1 MDSGMVKKER
11 GAKDVSEKKKT
22 GKENVWKSGGEE
34 EKIGIAARPRYNQH
48 GGVDRALHGT
58 CKSPTHMR
66 LTFVA
71 MNG

>member
-11 GAKDVSEKKKT
+11 GAKDVSGKKKT

>member
-1 MDSGMVKKER
+1 MYQK
-11 GAKDVSEKKKT
+11 KKKT

-34 EKIGIAARPRYNQH
+34 EKIGIAARPRYNHH

-58 CKSPTHMR
+58 CKSPTHLR

>member
-11 GAKDVSEKKKT
+11 GAKDVS

-58 CKSPTHMR
+58 CKSPTHLR